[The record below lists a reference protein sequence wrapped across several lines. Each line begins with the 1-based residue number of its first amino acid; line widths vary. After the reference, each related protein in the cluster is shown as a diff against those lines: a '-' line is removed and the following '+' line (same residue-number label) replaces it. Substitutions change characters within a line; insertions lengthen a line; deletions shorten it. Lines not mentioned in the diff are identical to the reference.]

1 MSLLTSMSTY
11 VRVAELCSF
20 TQAAQSLGQNKASV
34 SSAVARLEA
43 QLGTRLLQ
51 RTTRR
56 MQMTADG
63 AAYFERCKDLL
74 ADVDELH
81 NLFRPSRAAL
91 SGRLRVDMPMGAARN
106 TVIPRL
112 PEFLRAHPGVQLEL
126 SSTDRRVDLVREG
139 FDCVLRVGTLT
150 DSSLV
155 ARPLGHYRQINC
167 ASPAYVA
174 QHGLPRSLA
183 DLARHQIV
191 HYTSTLGSRS
201 AGFEYADLAASSA
214 APSAAGSSRFVPMAG
229 TVSVNN
235 SEAYQAAC
243 LAGLGIIQ
251 APDAGLRPL
260 VLRGQLIELLPGF
273 RPAPMPV
280 SLLYAH
286 RRQLPQ
292 RCQVFM
298 DWVAQVMAPHLLP

>member
-1 MSLLTSMSTY
+1 MSLLTSMASY
-11 VRVAELCSF
+11 VRVAELSSF
-20 TQAAQSLGQNKASV
+20 TQAALSLGQTKASV

-56 MQMTADG
+56 VQMTADG
-63 AAYFERCKDLL
+63 AAYYERCKDLL

-81 NLFRPSRAAL
+81 GLFRPSRAAL
-91 SGRLRVDMPMGAARN
+91 TGRLRVDMPLGAARN
-106 TVIPRL
+106 TLIPRL
-112 PEFLRAHPGVQLEL
+112 PEFLQAHPGVQLEL

-139 FDCVLRVGTLT
+139 FDCVLRVGALA

-155 ARPLGHYRQINC
+155 ARPLGHYAQVNC
-167 ASPAYVA
+167 ASAAYIA
-174 QHGLPRSLA
+174 QHGRPQKLA
-183 DLARHQIV
+183 DLAQHHIV
-191 HYTSTLGSRS
+191 HYTSSLGSRS
-201 AGFEYADLAASSA
+201 AGFEYADPA
-214 APSAAGSSRFVPMAG
+214 APGGSRFVAMAG
-229 TVSVNN
+229 AVSVNN

-251 APDAGLRPL
+251 APEAGLRPW
-260 VLRGQLIELLPGF
+260 VLRGALFEVLPGF
-273 RPAPMPV
+273 RPPPLPV

-292 RCQVFM
+292 RCRAFM
-298 DWVAQVMAPHLLP
+298 DWVAQVMAPHLLA